1 MGFEDVAAGLDIGS
15 TNMKALAITRD
26 GRIIGR
32 TSLPTPRRE
41 HDLMI
46 DAHQLLDQAEIL
58 LRDLCGARYRIAA
71 ISIAGIGED
80 GMLVARDLVPLTP
93 AMAWFDPR
101 RQDLFNQFAATLT
114 PCPASGISTDAFRTM
129 TGWYWAVRQQGHER
143 AHSWLALTDY
153 VASFWSGR
161 TFMSDTLAARSAAF
175 LPKEQRWC
183 HERVEA
189 TLGTPALLPPIKR
202 TGDIVGPVRGKTAL
216 VREVFTDSAM
226 VVAGGH
232 DHPIGGWGISQIAPR
247 AILDSMGTAEVIV
260 TQSADFPIGGQ
271 SEFDVAPGIRSQGAT
286 LLCVEELA
294 RNLAWARREPETASF
309 IDRLFS
315 GAETPDS
322 YLESACFERGSH
334 GGGEPG
340 FREPVPDKP
349 LSRAS
354 AIVGALARAGNDAV
368 SRFSRLGTDG
378 AQAFMAG
385 GWARAPGWVAIKT
398 RLSTQTFHIVREPE
412 LTAASAALL
421 AARAIGWSPCPRNL
435 LMPCDTR
442 DKL

>member
-26 GRIIGR
+26 GRVIGR
-32 TSLPTPRRE
+32 ASLPTPRRE

-46 DAHQLLDQAEIL
+46 DARRLLDQAETL
-58 LRDLCGARYRIAA
+58 LRDLCGTRYRIATIA
-71 ISIAGIGED
+71 VAGIGED
-80 GMLVARDLVPLTP
+80 GMLVDRSLDPLTP
-93 AMAWFDPR
+93 ALAWFDPR
-101 RQDLFNQFAATLT
+101 RRELFDLFAATLP
-114 PCPASGISTDAFRTM
+114 PCPASGIATDAFRTM
-129 TGWYWAVRQQGHER
+129 TGWYWAVRQQGHEQ

-161 TFMSDTLAARSAAF
+161 LFISDTLAARSAAF

-189 TLGTPALLPPIKR
+189 TLGTLALLPPIRR
-202 TGDIVGPVRGKTAL
+202 TGDIVGPVRGKTAIA
-216 VREVFTDSAM
+216 REVFTDNAV

-232 DHPIGGWGISQIAPR
+232 DHPIGGWGIAQIAPC

-260 TQSADFPIGGQ
+260 TQSADFPTGGHNA
-271 SEFDVAPGIRSQGAT
+271 FDVAPGIRSRGAT

-294 RNLAWARREPETASF
+294 RNLAWARQEPETASF
-309 IDRLFS
+309 IERLFS
-315 GAETPDS
+315 GAEAPDS
-322 YLESACFERGSH
+322 YLESDCFERGSH
-334 GGGEPG
+334 GGGEPC

-354 AIVGALARAGNDAV
+354 AIVGALARAGNEAV
-368 SRFSRLGTDG
+368 SRFSRLGNDG

-385 GWARAPGWVAIKT
+385 GWARAPGWVALKT
-398 RLSTQTFHIVREPE
+398 RLSTQAFHIVREPE

-421 AARAIGWSPCPRNL
+421 AARAIGWSPCAREL
-435 LMPCDTR
+435 LMPCDAR
-442 DKL
+442 DQL